1 MFAWVG
7 VVREF
12 CVMAEDDKDLE
23 QRLRD
28 LQAHVDRVQ
37 AAQKELEKA
46 VSDMDHQS
54 RRLGDRIERGDR
66 SDGIE
71 REQQRLRAG
80 IDVNQRDQQSNSE
93 QLEQLRRE
101 REELEQ
107 RLSELK
113 ARSTH

>member
-1 MFAWVG
+1 
-7 VVREF
+7 
-12 CVMAEDDKDLE
+12 MAENGKDLE